1 MNIPLKMQ
9 FVETSLLRIGYV
21 EWNPQG
27 QRTVVLAHGWPDSIR
42 TWHHVVPPLVQAGF
56 RVLAPAL
63 RGFLPTT
70 FLHEDTPRTGQ
81 LSALGRDMVEFVSAL
96 GLHQPVLVGHDWGA
110 RAVANAC
117 GLQPGIASHM
127 VMISVGY
134 GTNDPTQALSMEQTQ
149 LYWYHWF
156 MATERGIRTVREQ
169 GKAFA
174 QRMWDTWAPSGWY
187 LPDEFEQTAMAF
199 NNSDWAQ
206 VTLHSYQHRWGHA
219 PADPYYEADEKVLH
233 PAPVL
238 AVPSLVL
245 HGGADGV
252 SLPAT
257 SANKEKFFSARY
269 ERQVIPGVGH
279 FPQREAPQKVA
290 QAILDFVM

>member
-1 MNIPLKMQ
+1 MQMNFIESP
-9 FVETSLLRIGYV
+9 LLRIGYR
-21 EWNPQG
+21 EWNPDAK
-27 QRTVVLAHGWPDSIR
+27 RCIVLVHGWPDSMR
-42 TWHHVVPPLVQAGF
+42 CWHHVVPHLVDAGY
-56 RVLAPAL
+56 RVIAPAL

-70 FLHEDTPRTGQ
+70 FLSESTPRTGQ
-81 LSALGRDMVEFVSAL
+81 LAALGRDMIDFVH
-96 GLHQPVLVGHDWGA
+96 GLNLEQPVLVGHDWGA

-117 GLQPGIASHM
+117 GLLPGIASHM

-134 GTNDPTQALSMEQTQ
+134 GTNDPSQSLSMEQTQ

-156 MATERGIRTVREQ
+156 MATERGKRTVREN

-199 NNSDWAQ
+199 NTPDWAE

-219 PADPYYEADEKVLH
+219 PSDPYYDADEKKLF
-233 PAPVL
+233 PAPL
-238 AVPSLVL
+238 LDVPTLML
-245 HGGADGV
+245 HGEQDGV

-257 SANKEKFFSARY
+257 SAQKEQFFKSRY
-269 ERQVIPGVGH
+269 ERKLLPGVGH
-279 FPQREAPQKVA
+279 FPQREAPVKVA
-290 QAILDFVM
+290 QAILEFIK

>member
-1 MNIPLKMQ
+1 MNMQ
-9 FVETSLLRIGYV
+9 FVETSLLRIGYC
-21 EWNPQG
+21 EWNPQAE
-27 QRTVVLAHGWPDSIR
+27 RTIVLAHGWPDSIR
-42 TWHHVVPPLVQAGF
+42 CWHHVVPHLVAAGY

-63 RGFLPTT
+63 RGFLATT
-70 FLHEDTPRTGQ
+70 FLREDTPRTGQ
-81 LSALGRDMVEFVSAL
+81 LSALGRDMVEFVAAL
-96 GLHQPVLVGHDWGA
+96 NLNKPVLVGHDWGA

-127 VMISVGY
+127 VLLSVGY
-134 GTNDPTQALSMEQTQ
+134 GTNDPSQLLSMEQTQ

-156 MATERGIRTVREQ
+156 MATERGIRTVRTQ
-169 GKAFA
+169 GKAFS
-174 QRMWDTWAPSGWY
+174 QRMWDTWAPAGWY
-187 LPDEFEQTAMAF
+187 LPQEFEQTALAF
-199 NNSDWAQ
+199 NNPDWAEI
-206 VTLHSYQHRWGHA
+206 TLHSYQHRWGHA
-219 PADPYYEADEKVLH
+219 ESDPYYDADEKALL

-238 AVPSLVL
+238 DVPTLML

-269 ERQVIPGVGH
+269 ERQVLPGVGH

-290 QAILDFVM
+290 EAILEFLK